1 MKPNFKM
8 ENWGVIYRDQDPY
21 KAPELRS
28 AALVGIRHGLG
39 DNVKN
44 VTTSSILGKSG
55 KYVVTKNSLYDL
67 GEPDPAY
74 EALYP
79 GAKERLF
86 ESLAE
91 TND

>member
-28 AALVGIRHGLG
+28 AVLVGDRYGPG
-39 DNVKN
+39 DDVKN
-44 VTTSSILGKSG
+44 VITSSILGKSG

-67 GEPDPAY
+67 GEPDPGY
-74 EALYP
+74 EALYTN
-79 GAKERLF
+79 AKVRLF
-86 ESLAE
+86 ATLTEIEL
-91 TND
+91 